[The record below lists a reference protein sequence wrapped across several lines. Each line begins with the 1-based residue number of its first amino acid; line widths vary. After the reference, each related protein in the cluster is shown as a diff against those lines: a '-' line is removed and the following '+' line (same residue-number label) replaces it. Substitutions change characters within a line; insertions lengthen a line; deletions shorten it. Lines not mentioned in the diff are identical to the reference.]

1 MAGKYDRYRVLI
13 PNRKWLMLGV
23 GISAL
28 AHLTIFGGYS
38 LVGERVREV
47 VHRITFEPPPPPA
60 VFWKP
65 PRAAARALEF
75 RKRPIPRGALLQQ
88 QTRVARTRVSDVQAL
103 AAMRT
108 ESLLSQLDASQIA
121 PPSLRRTSRMGVGSG
136 LAEVTGGGGGMAIP
150 VPRLSGVDVR
160 GVKDSGQQ
168 VDMRLDMLSVQD
180 MDTGQ
185 YQAMVIQDP
194 DDRRKVS
201 GYIHL
206 AQVFT
211 RSRRVP
217 IDLGYGQEEQQQATT
232 YQSLDYLIKAL
243 QEYTGIEAD
252 YLGPIPL
259 DDPRLREVPWL
270 LLPSWFGESHA
281 HSEREIENLGKYMA
295 EGGFIITTSGA
306 NEKMK
311 GARFDALR
319 RAMLSQGLNEGADW
333 RFVYL
338 KPDHPVYHSFFDFD
352 MSVRDNLNRVEV
364 GDMWLIVGNRLAA
377 FISLAKRIS
386 TENATPAQGEN
397 NVEIVDG
404 TRHLQFTVNTVVFA
418 LTQEG
423 GVTQQLMAG
432 LR

>member
-1 MAGKYDRYRVLI
+1 MASERDRYRVLI
-13 PNRKWLMLGV
+13 PNRRWLLAGV
-23 GISAL
+23 VISVL
-28 AHLTIFGGYS
+28 AHLAFFGGYS
-38 LVGERVREV
+38 LLGERVREV

-65 PRAAARALEF
+65 PRTPARALEL
-75 RKRPIPRGALLQQ
+75 RKRPVPREAFQQQ
-88 QTRVARTRVSDVQAL
+88 QTRVAQTRVADAQAL

-108 ESLLSQLDASQIA
+108 ESLLGQLDAAQGA
-121 PPSLRRTSRMGVGSG
+121 PPSLRRTSRLGVGAG
-136 LAEVTGGGGGMAIP
+136 LAEATARGGTVSIP
-150 VPRLSGVDVR
+150 VPRLSGIDVR
-160 GVKDSGQQ
+160 GVKKTAQQ
-168 VDMRLDMLSVQD
+168 VDMRLDMLSVKD

-185 YQAMVIQDP
+185 YQAMVVQDP
-194 DDRRKVS
+194 NDRRKVT

-206 AQVFT
+206 AQVFS

-217 IDLGYGQEEQQQATT
+217 LDLGYGQEEQQQATT

-270 LLPSWFGESHA
+270 LLPAWFGEAHA
-281 HSEREIENLGKYMA
+281 HSDREIQNLGRYLA
-295 EGGFIITTSGA
+295 EGGFVITSSGY

-319 RAMLSQGLNEGADW
+319 QAMLSQGLNEGADW

-338 KPDHPVYHSFFDFD
+338 SPAHPIYHSFFDFD
-352 MSVRDNLNRVEV
+352 MSVRDNLNQVEI
-364 GDMWLIVGNRLAA
+364 GDMGLVVGERLAV
-377 FISLAKRIS
+377 FISAARRIS
-386 TENATPAQGEN
+386 TENATPALREN
-397 NVEIVDG
+397 NVEVVDG